1 MLKQTLEVLQ
11 KKCEEM
17 RNEGEG
23 RGLKGRLREEEEK
36 ATRYKKERDQ
46 AKKESKRTELPTH

>member
-1 MLKQTLEVLQ
+1 
-11 KKCEEM
+11 M